1 MRLSTKGLIVKENNF
16 SDNDRLVVALT
27 RDRGLIRAFVR
38 GARRFKNR
46 NASSTGLL
54 CYSDLT
60 FFKYKDTYT
69 IDEAVAIEVFF
80 ELRGDIEKL
89 ALAQYFCELSLT
101 LAPEE
106 SEAKEF
112 LRVVLNSLSFLS
124 KGSRKEIFVK
134 AVTELRLLSI
144 SGYMPAL
151 VACAGCSEYEQD
163 EMFFDTVSA
172 KIYCHNCKPEIPLIS
187 LNRGVLFAMRH
198 IVYSDLNKLFMFT
211 LSDRS
216 LEKLASVTEK
226 YLLIQ
231 TERKYNTLDFYH
243 SVKI

>member
-16 SDNDRLVVALT
+16 SDDRLVVALT
-27 RDRGLIRAFVR
+27 PDKGLIKAFVR
-38 GARRFKNR
+38 GARRLKNR

-69 IDEAVAIEVFF
+69 LDEASAIEVFF
-80 ELRGDIEKL
+80 ELRSDIEKL

-106 SEAKEF
+106 AEAEEF
-112 LRVVLNSLSFLS
+112 LRVVLNALSFLS
-124 KGSRKEIFVK
+124 NGKRDSRFIK

-144 SGYMPAL
+144 SGYMPDII
-151 VACAGCSEYEQD
+151 ACAGCSEYEQD

-172 KIYCHNCKPEIPLIS
+172 KIYCKNCKPEIPLIS
-187 LNRGVLFAMRH
+187 INRGVLFAMRH
-198 IVYSDLNKLFMFT
+198 IVYSNLNKLFMFT
-211 LSDRS
+211 LGEQS
-216 LEKLASVTEK
+216 LKKLASVTEK
-226 YLLIQ
+226 YLLAQ
-231 TERKYNTLDFYH
+231 TERSYNTLDFYN
-243 SVKI
+243 SLKQ